1 MIKIYESVNE
11 SVPEWI
17 RSSRDYSE
25 FLRQAN
31 RKGIDLYNATF
42 VTIDPPTSNRDPI
55 LKDST
60 KVVVFGIDDLGTL
73 KLYSPS
79 TELDLD
85 PYLTSQYKGCN
96 QLSWKT
102 LLSMTK
108 YCGYYDLTSNVK
120 KDPDLL
126 NARKSAKQ
134 GDINYNRD
142 QRKQYKYKD
151 HWLTKSDRVHD
162 YDKSGY
168 AIPTPTELLGKLYNP
183 AESSWDQVLNNI
195 YKGIK
200 KIDQSVKSK
209 VNQIDEFSKEAVD
222 IQRDYYSKLST
233 VLYYYEQLADSIAY
247 YDGIVAKDDGS
258 DKSKLT
264 IDRFDHYC
272 SNQKSILL
280 TNITYL
286 RDEAKRLDQLIK

>member
-1 MIKIYESVNE
+1 MIRIYESVNE

-25 FLRQAN
+25 FLSEAN

-55 LKDST
+55 LKDPT
-60 KVVVFGIDDLGTL
+60 KIVVFGVDDFGGIRLCGLGM
-73 KLYSPS
+73 Y
-79 TELDLD
+79 
-85 PYLTSQYKGCN
+85 PYLTSQRTYSDR
-96 QLSWKT
+96 LSWKA
-102 LLSMTK
+102 LLSITK

-120 KDPDLL
+120 KDPELL

-209 VNQIDEFSKEAVD
+209 VSQIDEFSKEAVD
-222 IQRDYYSKLST
+222 IQRDYYSRLST
-233 VLYYYEQLADSIAY
+233 VLYYYEQLADSIAR